1 MGRPPFLLA
10 AGAPGLGLQCRGLSA
25 QRHTPPPYQAR
36 PRARAAVPRSQP
48 PASHAPS
55 LRVPVSLD
63 ACHRWR
69 AHPAQGESLTSL
81 LEVLEGTVLVGA
93 QATHA
98 RPPSGP
104 KCHTSSCAKRCHPS
118 QYPDPHP
125 ITALTLTS
133 SKLPSQHQLMSCH
146 LSPQTR
152 SEWSGVLCSGQDTS
166 LCGQAIGSHTQAHG
180 ECGSSEVMVPASLK
194 PSTTNPRGRPGL
206 PCR

>member
-1 MGRPPFLLA
+1 MSF
-10 AGAPGLGLQCRGLSA
+10 
-25 QRHTPPPYQAR
+25 
-36 PRARAAVPRSQP
+36 
-48 PASHAPS
+48 
-55 LRVPVSLD
+55 D

-69 AHPAQGESLTSL
+69 ARPAQGESLTSL

-93 QATHA
+93 QATHD

-104 KCHTSSCAKRCHPS
+104 KCHTSSCAKCRHPS
-118 QYPDPHP
+118 RYPDPHP
-125 ITALTLTS
+125 VTALTLMS
-133 SKLPSQHQLMSCH
+133 SKLPSQHQLTSCH

-152 SEWSGVLCSGQDTS
+152 PEWSGVLCSGQDTS

-180 ECGSSEVMVPASLK
+180 ECGSSEVMVLGKSGHTENVEAQRSWSRASLK